1 VNKDRFVSPRKI
13 SAIAVFLMAVL
24 VAFVGVLPSAFAVD
38 DTTAIQ
44 HVMKGTWEKPGA
56 PLRVEPIVVVG
67 DHAIAGWVQADMGG
81 RALLRRKA
89 GAWMVVLCSGD
100 ALKSADELKK
110 AAVPADQAVTLAK
123 SLADAESRLD
133 PALLTQFAKFEGL
146 VMMDQSGHHPPH
158 HR

>member
-1 VNKDRFVSPRKI
+1 MQPTKI
-13 SAIAVFLMAVL
+13 VAVFCLLLALSLSLGAPLSRAHMA
-24 VAFVGVLPSAFAVD
+24 D
-38 DTTAIQ
+38 DKASIQ
-44 HVMKGTWEKPGA
+44 AVMKGTWEKPEA

-67 DHAIAGWVQADMGG
+67 DHAIVGWVQGDMGG

-110 AAVPADQAVTLAK
+110 AAVPADQAATLAK

-133 PALLTQFAKFEGL
+133 PALLVQFAKFEGL
-146 VMMDQSGHHPPH
+146 VTMDQSGHHPPH
-158 HR
+158 H

>member
-1 VNKDRFVSPRKI
+1 MIQPTKVF
-13 SAIAVFLMAVL
+13 AVFCLLLALSLSLGAPLSRAHMADDK
-24 VAFVGVLPSAFAVD
+24 AVHP
-38 DTTAIQ
+38 A
-44 HVMKGTWEKPGA
+44 VMKETWEKPEA

-67 DHAIAGWVQADMGG
+67 DHAIAGWVQGDMGG

-110 AAVPADQAVTLAK
+110 AAVPADQAATLAK

-133 PALLTQFAKFEGL
+133 PALLVQFAKFEGL

-158 HR
+158 H